1 MIERSSDKID
11 PVEIT
16 VLSGFLGSGK
26 TTLIRT
32 LLERPDL
39 QKTAV
44 IINEFGDLGVD
55 GEIVKQCSD
64 ETCPEENILELAN
77 GCICCTVADDF
88 IPTMKSL
95 LGGQYL
101 PEHILIETSGLALPK
116 PLLKAFEWPEIRSRL
131 TVDSVLAVVDA
142 EAVVNGIFAPQMST
156 ELEEKQN
163 QTYVEHET
171 PLSEVFED
179 QINCSDVV
187 LLTKPD
193 LVKNISDARN
203 IIIKEMERNVPILEV
218 QNGDIGA
225 DVILG
230 VNAAAETDLDNR
242 RSHHDGFDDHEH
254 DDFDTFSITVPKILD
269 VEKFKI
275 VLEKLIRENDILRIK
290 GFLRVESKP
299 LNLLVQ
305 SVGKRLSVN
314 FTDTKIPVENTGN
327 LVFIGEKG
335 RIDKDVIS
343 AYLHSSLN

>member
-1 MIERSSDKID
+1 MSSLEKI
-11 PVEIT
+11 PVTILT
-16 VLSGFLGSGK
+16 GFLGAGK
-26 TTLIRT
+26 TTLIRN
-32 LLERPDL
+32 LILKNKSKKL
-39 QKTAV
+39 AV

-95 LGGQYL
+95 LEGQYI

-142 EAVVNGIFAPQMST
+142 EAVVNGIFAPQMSN

-193 LVKNISDARN
+193 LVENISDARN
-203 IIIKEMERNVPILEV
+203 IVIKEMERNVPILEV
-218 QNGDIGA
+218 QNGNIGA

-254 DDFDTFSITVPKILD
+254 DDFDTFSISVPKILD
-269 VEKFKI
+269 IEKFKI
-275 VLEKLIRENDILRIK
+275 VLETLIWENDILRIK

-305 SVGKRLSVN
+305 GVGKRLSVN

-335 RIDKDVIS
+335 RIDQDVIS

>member
-1 MIERSSDKID
+1 MSSLEKI
-11 PVEIT
+11 PVTILT
-16 VLSGFLGSGK
+16 GFLGAGK
-26 TTLIRT
+26 TTLIRN
-32 LLERPDL
+32 LILKNKSKKL
-39 QKTAV
+39 AV

-305 SVGKRLSVN
+305 GVGKRLSVN

>member
-1 MIERSSDKID
+1 M
-11 PVEIT
+11 
-16 VLSGFLGSGK
+16 
-26 TTLIRT
+26 
-32 LLERPDL
+32 
-39 QKTAV
+39 
-44 IINEFGDLGVD
+44 GVD

-193 LVKNISDARN
+193 LVENISDARN
-203 IIIKEMERNVPILEV
+203 IIIKEMERSVPILEV
-218 QNGDIGA
+218 QNGDVGA

-254 DDFDTFSITVPKILD
+254 DDFDTFSISVPKILD
-269 VEKFKI
+269 IEKFKI
-275 VLEKLIRENDILRIK
+275 VLETLIRENDILRIK

-305 SVGKRLSVN
+305 GVGKRLSVN

-335 RIDKDVIS
+335 RIDQDVIS

>member
-1 MIERSSDKID
+1 MSSLEKI
-11 PVEIT
+11 PVTILT
-16 VLSGFLGSGK
+16 GFLGAGK
-26 TTLIRT
+26 TTLIRN
-32 LLERPDL
+32 LILKNKSRKL
-39 QKTAV
+39 AI

-95 LGGQYL
+95 LEGQYI

-142 EAVVNGIFAPQMST
+142 EALVNGIFAPQMST

-193 LVKNISDARN
+193 LVENISDARN

-254 DDFDTFSITVPKILD
+254 DDFDTFSISVPKILD
-269 VEKFKI
+269 LEKFKI
-275 VLEKLIRENDILRIK
+275 VLETLIRENDILRIK

-299 LNLLVQ
+299 LNLLIQ
-305 SVGKRLSVN
+305 GVGKRLSVN
-314 FTDTKIPVENTGN
+314 FTDTKIPLENTGN

-335 RIDKDVIS
+335 RIDQDVIS

>member
-1 MIERSSDKID
+1 MSSLEKI
-11 PVEIT
+11 PVTILT
-16 VLSGFLGSGK
+16 GFLGAGK
-26 TTLIRT
+26 TTLIRN
-32 LLERPDL
+32 LILKNKSKKL
-39 QKTAV
+39 AV

-95 LGGQYL
+95 LEGQYI

-116 PLLKAFEWPEIRSRL
+116 PLLKAFKWPEIRSRL

-193 LVKNISDARN
+193 LVENISDARN

-254 DDFDTFSITVPKILD
+254 DDFDTFSISVPKILD
-269 VEKFKI
+269 IEKFKI
-275 VLEKLIRENDILRIK
+275 VLETLIRENDILRIK

-305 SVGKRLSVN
+305 GVGKRLSVN

-335 RIDKDVIS
+335 RIDQDVIS

>member
-1 MIERSSDKID
+1 MSSLEKI
-11 PVEIT
+11 PVTILT
-16 VLSGFLGSGK
+16 GFLGAGK
-26 TTLIRT
+26 TTLIRN
-32 LLERPDL
+32 LILKNKSKKL
-39 QKTAV
+39 AV

-88 IPTMKSL
+88 IPSMKSL
-95 LGGQYL
+95 LEGQYL

-142 EAVVNGIFAPQMST
+142 EAVVNGIFAPQMSN

-193 LVKNISDARN
+193 LVENISDARN

-254 DDFDTFSITVPKILD
+254 DDFDTFSISVPKILD
-269 VEKFKI
+269 IEKFKI
-275 VLEKLIRENDILRIK
+275 VLDTLIRKNDILRIK

-305 SVGKRLSVN
+305 GVGKRLSVN

-335 RIDKDVIS
+335 RIDQDVIS

>member
-1 MIERSSDKID
+1 MSSLEKI
-11 PVEIT
+11 PVTILT
-16 VLSGFLGSGK
+16 GFLGAGK
-26 TTLIRT
+26 TTLIRN
-32 LLERPDL
+32 LILRNKSKKL
-39 QKTAV
+39 AV

-95 LGGQYL
+95 LEGQYL

-131 TVDSVLAVVDA
+131 TVDSVLVVVDA
-142 EAVVNGIFAPQMST
+142 EAVVNGIFAPLMST

-230 VNAAAETDLDNR
+230 VNAAAENDLDNR

-254 DDFDTFSITVPKILD
+254 DDFDTFSISVPKILD
-269 VEKFKI
+269 LEKFKI
-275 VLEKLIRENDILRIK
+275 VLETLIRENDILRIK

-305 SVGKRLSVN
+305 GVGKRLSVN

-335 RIDKDVIS
+335 RIDQDVIS

>member
-1 MIERSSDKID
+1 MSSLEKI
-11 PVEIT
+11 PVTILT
-16 VLSGFLGSGK
+16 GFLGAGK
-26 TTLIRT
+26 TTLIRN
-32 LLERPDL
+32 LILKNKSKKL
-39 QKTAV
+39 AV

-95 LGGQYL
+95 LEGQYI

-142 EAVVNGIFAPQMST
+142 EAVVNGIFAPQMSN

-193 LVKNISDARN
+193 LVENISDARN

-218 QNGDIGA
+218 QNGDVGA

-254 DDFDTFSITVPKILD
+254 DDFDTFSISVPKILD
-269 VEKFKI
+269 IEKFKI
-275 VLEKLIRENDILRIK
+275 VLETLIRKNDILRIK

-305 SVGKRLSVN
+305 GVGKRLSVN

-335 RIDKDVIS
+335 RIDQDVIS

>member
-1 MIERSSDKID
+1 MSSLEKI
-11 PVEIT
+11 PVTILT
-16 VLSGFLGSGK
+16 GFLGAGK
-26 TTLIRT
+26 TTLIRN
-32 LLERPDL
+32 LILKNKSKKL
-39 QKTAV
+39 AV

-77 GCICCTVADDF
+77 GCICCTVAEDF

-95 LGGQYL
+95 LEGQYL

-193 LVKNISDARN
+193 LVENISVARN
-203 IIIKEMERNVPILEV
+203 IIIKELERNVPILEV

-254 DDFDTFSITVPKILD
+254 DDFDTFSISVPKILD
-269 VEKFKI
+269 IEKFKI
-275 VLEKLIRENDILRIK
+275 VLETLIRKNDILRIK

-305 SVGKRLSVN
+305 GVGKRLSVN

-335 RIDKDVIS
+335 RIDQDVIS

>member
-1 MIERSSDKID
+1 MSSLEKI
-11 PVEIT
+11 PVTILT
-16 VLSGFLGSGK
+16 GFLGAGK
-26 TTLIRT
+26 TTLIRN
-32 LLERPDL
+32 LILKNKSKKL
-39 QKTAV
+39 AV

-95 LGGQYL
+95 LEGQYI

-142 EAVVNGIFAPQMST
+142 EAVVNGIFAPQMSN

-275 VLEKLIRENDILRIK
+275 VLETLIRENDILRIK

-305 SVGKRLSVN
+305 GVGKRLSVN

-335 RIDKDVIS
+335 RIDQDVIS

>member
-1 MIERSSDKID
+1 MSSLEKI
-11 PVEIT
+11 PVTILT
-16 VLSGFLGSGK
+16 GFLGAGK
-26 TTLIRT
+26 TTLIRN
-32 LLERPDL
+32 LILKNKSKKL
-39 QKTAV
+39 AV

-95 LGGQYL
+95 LEGQYL

-275 VLEKLIRENDILRIK
+275 VLETLIRENDILRIK

-305 SVGKRLSVN
+305 GVGKRLSVN

-335 RIDKDVIS
+335 RIDQDVIS
-343 AYLHSSLN
+343 AYLHSSLS

>member
-1 MIERSSDKID
+1 MSSLEKI
-11 PVEIT
+11 PVTILT
-16 VLSGFLGSGK
+16 GFLGAGK
-26 TTLIRT
+26 TTLIRN
-32 LLERPDL
+32 LILKNKSKKL
-39 QKTAV
+39 AV

-95 LGGQYL
+95 LEGQYI

-193 LVKNISDARN
+193 LVENISDARN

-254 DDFDTFSITVPKILD
+254 DDFDTFSITVPKIQD
-269 VEKFKI
+269 VESFKL
-275 VLEKLIRENDILRIK
+275 VLETLIRENDILRIK

-335 RIDKDVIS
+335 RIDQDVIS

>member
-1 MIERSSDKID
+1 MSSLEKI
-11 PVEIT
+11 PVTILT
-16 VLSGFLGSGK
+16 GFLGAGK
-26 TTLIRT
+26 TTLIRN
-32 LLERPDL
+32 LILKNKSKKL
-39 QKTAV
+39 AV

-95 LGGQYL
+95 LEGQYI

-142 EAVVNGIFAPQMST
+142 EAVVNGIFAPQMSN

-193 LVKNISDARN
+193 LVENISDARN
-203 IIIKEMERNVPILEV
+203 IIIKEMERSVPILEV
-218 QNGDIGA
+218 QNGDVGA

-254 DDFDTFSITVPKILD
+254 DDFDTFSISVPKILD
-269 VEKFKI
+269 IEKFKI
-275 VLEKLIRENDILRIK
+275 VLETLIRENDILRIK

-305 SVGKRLSVN
+305 GVGKRLSVN

-335 RIDKDVIS
+335 RIDQDVIS

>member
-1 MIERSSDKID
+1 MSSLEKI
-11 PVEIT
+11 PVTILT
-16 VLSGFLGSGK
+16 GFLGAGK
-26 TTLIRT
+26 TTLIRN
-32 LLERPDL
+32 LILKNKSKKL
-39 QKTAV
+39 AV

-95 LGGQYL
+95 LEGQYI

-142 EAVVNGIFAPQMST
+142 EAVVNGIFAPQMSN

-218 QNGDIGA
+218 QNGEIGA

-275 VLEKLIRENDILRIK
+275 VLETLIRKNDILRIK

-335 RIDKDVIS
+335 RIDQDVIS

>member
-1 MIERSSDKID
+1 MSSLEKI
-11 PVEIT
+11 PVTILT
-16 VLSGFLGSGK
+16 GFLGAGK
-26 TTLIRT
+26 TTLIRN
-32 LLERPDL
+32 LILKNKSKKL
-39 QKTAV
+39 AV

-95 LGGQYL
+95 LEGQYI

-116 PLLKAFEWPEIRSRL
+116 PLLKAFEWPEIRGRL

-193 LVKNISDARN
+193 LVENISDARN

-254 DDFDTFSITVPKILD
+254 DDFDTFSISVPKILD

-275 VLEKLIRENDILRIK
+275 VLETLIRENDILRIK

-305 SVGKRLSVN
+305 GVGKRLSVN

-335 RIDKDVIS
+335 RIDQDVIS

>member
-1 MIERSSDKID
+1 MSSLEKI
-11 PVEIT
+11 PVTILT
-16 VLSGFLGSGK
+16 GFLGAGK
-26 TTLIRT
+26 TTLIRN
-32 LLERPDL
+32 LILKNKSKKL
-39 QKTAV
+39 AV

-95 LGGQYL
+95 LEGQYI

-142 EAVVNGIFAPQMST
+142 EAVVNGIFAPQMSN

-254 DDFDTFSITVPKILD
+254 DDFDTFRITVPKILD

-275 VLEKLIRENDILRIK
+275 VLETLIRENDILRIK

-305 SVGKRLSVN
+305 GVGKRLSVN

-335 RIDKDVIS
+335 RIDQDVIS

>member
-1 MIERSSDKID
+1 MSSLEKI
-11 PVEIT
+11 PVTILT
-16 VLSGFLGSGK
+16 GFLGAGK
-26 TTLIRT
+26 TTLIRN
-32 LLERPDL
+32 LILKNKSKKL
-39 QKTAV
+39 AV

-95 LGGQYL
+95 LEGQYI

-142 EAVVNGIFAPQMST
+142 EAVVNGIFAPQMSN

-193 LVKNISDARN
+193 LVENISDARN

-254 DDFDTFSITVPKILD
+254 DDFDTFSISVPKILD
-269 VEKFKI
+269 LEKFKI
-275 VLEKLIRENDILRIK
+275 VLETLIRKNDILRIK

-305 SVGKRLSVN
+305 GVGKRLSVN

-335 RIDKDVIS
+335 RIDQDVIS

>member
-1 MIERSSDKID
+1 MSSLEKI
-11 PVEIT
+11 PVTILT
-16 VLSGFLGSGK
+16 GFLGAGK
-26 TTLIRT
+26 TTLIRN
-32 LLERPDL
+32 LILKNKSKKL
-39 QKTAV
+39 AV

-95 LGGQYL
+95 LEGQYI

-142 EAVVNGIFAPQMST
+142 EAVVNGIFAPQMSN

-218 QNGDIGA
+218 QNGNIGA

-230 VNAAAETDLDNR
+230 INAAAETDLDNR

-254 DDFDTFSITVPKILD
+254 DDFDTFSISVPKILD
-269 VEKFKI
+269 IEKFKI
-275 VLEKLIRENDILRIK
+275 VLETLIRKNDILRIK

-305 SVGKRLSVN
+305 GVGKRLSVN

-335 RIDKDVIS
+335 RIDQDVIS

>member
-1 MIERSSDKID
+1 MSSLEKI
-11 PVEIT
+11 PVTILT
-16 VLSGFLGSGK
+16 GFLGAGK
-26 TTLIRT
+26 TTLIRN
-32 LLERPDL
+32 LILKNKSKKL
-39 QKTAV
+39 AV

-95 LGGQYL
+95 LEGQYL

-142 EAVVNGIFAPQMST
+142 EAVVNGIFAPQMSN

-193 LVKNISDARN
+193 LVENISDARN

-230 VNAAAETDLDNR
+230 VNAAAETDLDKR

-254 DDFDTFSITVPKILD
+254 DDFDTFSISVPKILD
-269 VEKFKI
+269 IEKFKI
-275 VLEKLIRENDILRIK
+275 VLETLIRENDILRIK

-305 SVGKRLSVN
+305 GVGKRLSVN

-335 RIDKDVIS
+335 RIDQDVIS

>member
-1 MIERSSDKID
+1 MSSLEKI
-11 PVEIT
+11 PVTILT
-16 VLSGFLGSGK
+16 GFLGAGK
-26 TTLIRT
+26 TTLIRN
-32 LLERPDL
+32 LILKNKSKKL
-39 QKTAV
+39 AV

-290 GFLRVESKP
+290 GFLQVESKP

>member
-1 MIERSSDKID
+1 MSSLEKI
-11 PVEIT
+11 PVTILT
-16 VLSGFLGSGK
+16 GFLGAGK
-26 TTLIRT
+26 TTLIRN
-32 LLERPDL
+32 LILKNKSKKL
-39 QKTAV
+39 AV

-95 LGGQYL
+95 LEGQYI

-142 EAVVNGIFAPQMST
+142 EAVVNGIFAPQMSN

-193 LVKNISDARN
+193 LVENISDARN

-254 DDFDTFSITVPKILD
+254 DDFDTFSISVPKILD

-275 VLEKLIRENDILRIK
+275 VLETLIRENDILRIK

-305 SVGKRLSVN
+305 GVGKRLSVN

-335 RIDKDVIS
+335 RIDQDVIS

>member
-1 MIERSSDKID
+1 MSSLEKI
-11 PVEIT
+11 PVTILT
-16 VLSGFLGSGK
+16 GFLGAGK
-26 TTLIRT
+26 TTLIRN
-32 LLERPDL
+32 LILKNKSKRL
-39 QKTAV
+39 AV

-64 ETCPEENILELAN
+64 ETCPEENILHLAN

-95 LGGQYL
+95 LEGQYI

-142 EAVVNGIFAPQMST
+142 EAVVNGIFAPQMSN

-193 LVKNISDARN
+193 LVENISVARN
-203 IIIKEMERNVPILEV
+203 IIIKELERNVPILEV

-254 DDFDTFSITVPKILD
+254 DDFDTFSISVPKILD
-269 VEKFKI
+269 IEKFKI
-275 VLEKLIRENDILRIK
+275 VLETIIRKNDILRIK

-305 SVGKRLSVN
+305 GVGKRLSVN

-335 RIDKDVIS
+335 RIDQDVIS

>member
-1 MIERSSDKID
+1 MSSLEKI
-11 PVEIT
+11 PVTILT
-16 VLSGFLGSGK
+16 GFLGAGK
-26 TTLIRT
+26 TTLIRN
-32 LLERPDL
+32 LILKNKSKKL
-39 QKTAV
+39 AV

-95 LGGQYL
+95 LEGQYI

-193 LVKNISDARN
+193 LVENISDARN

-254 DDFDTFSITVPKILD
+254 DDFDTFSISVPKILD

-275 VLEKLIRENDILRIK
+275 VLETLIRENDILRIK

-305 SVGKRLSVN
+305 GVGKRLSVN

-335 RIDKDVIS
+335 RIDQDAIS

>member
-1 MIERSSDKID
+1 MSSLEKI
-11 PVEIT
+11 PVTILT
-16 VLSGFLGSGK
+16 GFLGAGK
-26 TTLIRT
+26 TTLIRN
-32 LLERPDL
+32 LILKNKSKKL
-39 QKTAV
+39 AV

-95 LGGQYL
+95 LEGQYI

-142 EAVVNGIFAPQMST
+142 EAVVNGIFAPQMSN

-193 LVKNISDARN
+193 LVENISDARN

-254 DDFDTFSITVPKILD
+254 DDFDTFSISVPKILD
-269 VEKFKI
+269 IEKFKI
-275 VLEKLIRENDILRIK
+275 VLETLIRKNDILRIK

-305 SVGKRLSVN
+305 GVGKRLSVN

-327 LVFIGEKG
+327 LVFISEKG
-335 RIDKDVIS
+335 RIDQDVIS

>member
-1 MIERSSDKID
+1 MSSLEKI
-11 PVEIT
+11 PVTILT
-16 VLSGFLGSGK
+16 GFLGAGE
-26 TTLIRT
+26 TTLIRN
-32 LLERPDL
+32 LILKNKSKKL
-39 QKTAV
+39 AV

-95 LGGQYL
+95 LEGQYI

-142 EAVVNGIFAPQMST
+142 EAVVNGIFAPQMSN

-254 DDFDTFSITVPKILD
+254 DDFDTFSISVPKILD
-269 VEKFKI
+269 IEKFKI
-275 VLEKLIRENDILRIK
+275 VLETLIRKNDILRIK

-305 SVGKRLSVN
+305 GVGKRLSVN

-335 RIDKDVIS
+335 RIDQDVIS

>member
-1 MIERSSDKID
+1 MSSLEKI
-11 PVEIT
+11 PVTILT
-16 VLSGFLGSGK
+16 GFLGAGK
-26 TTLIRT
+26 TTLIRN
-32 LLERPDL
+32 LILKNKSKKL
-39 QKTAV
+39 AV

-95 LGGQYL
+95 LEGQYL

-254 DDFDTFSITVPKILD
+254 DDFDTFSISVPKILD
-269 VEKFKI
+269 IEKFKI
-275 VLEKLIRENDILRIK
+275 VLETLIRKNDILRIK

-305 SVGKRLSVN
+305 GVGKRLSVN

-335 RIDKDVIS
+335 RIDQEVIS
-343 AYLHSSLN
+343 AYIHSSLN

>member
-1 MIERSSDKID
+1 MSSLEKI
-11 PVEIT
+11 PVTILT
-16 VLSGFLGSGK
+16 GFLGAGK
-26 TTLIRT
+26 TTLIRN
-32 LLERPDL
+32 LILKNKSKKL
-39 QKTAV
+39 AV

-55 GEIVKQCSD
+55 GEIVQQCSD

-95 LGGQYL
+95 LEGQYI

-116 PLLKAFEWPEIRSRL
+116 PLLKAFEWPEIRSRF

-142 EAVVNGIFAPQMST
+142 EAVVNGIFAPQMSN

-193 LVKNISDARN
+193 LVENISDARN

-254 DDFDTFSITVPKILD
+254 DDFDTFSISVPKILD
-269 VEKFKI
+269 IEKFKI
-275 VLEKLIRENDILRIK
+275 VLETLIRKNDILRIK

-305 SVGKRLSVN
+305 GVGKRLSVN

-335 RIDKDVIS
+335 RIDQDVIS

>member
-1 MIERSSDKID
+1 MSSLEKI
-11 PVEIT
+11 PVTILT
-16 VLSGFLGSGK
+16 GFLGAGK
-26 TTLIRT
+26 TTLIRN
-32 LLERPDL
+32 LILKNKSKKL
-39 QKTAV
+39 AV

-95 LGGQYL
+95 LEGQYI

-142 EAVVNGIFAPQMST
+142 EAVVNGIFAPQMSN
-156 ELEEKQN
+156 ELKEKQN

-193 LVKNISDARN
+193 LVENISDARN

-269 VEKFKI
+269 VESFKL
-275 VLEKLIRENDILRIK
+275 VLETLIRENDILRIK
-290 GFLRVESKP
+290 GFLQVESKP

-335 RIDKDVIS
+335 RIDQDVIS
-343 AYLHSSLN
+343 AYFHSSLN

>member
-1 MIERSSDKID
+1 MSSLEKI
-11 PVEIT
+11 PVTILT
-16 VLSGFLGSGK
+16 GFLGAGK
-26 TTLIRT
+26 TTLIRN
-32 LLERPDL
+32 LILKNKSKKL
-39 QKTAV
+39 AV

-142 EAVVNGIFAPQMST
+142 EAVVNGIFAPQMSN

-193 LVKNISDARN
+193 LVENISDARN

-254 DDFDTFSITVPKILD
+254 DDFDTFSISVPKILD
-269 VEKFKI
+269 IEKFKI
-275 VLEKLIRENDILRIK
+275 VLETLIRENDILRIK

-305 SVGKRLSVN
+305 GVGKRLSVN

-335 RIDKDVIS
+335 RIDQDVIS

>member
-1 MIERSSDKID
+1 MSSLEKI
-11 PVEIT
+11 PVTILT
-16 VLSGFLGSGK
+16 GFLGAGK
-26 TTLIRT
+26 TTLIRN
-32 LLERPDL
+32 LILKNKSKKL
-39 QKTAV
+39 AV

-88 IPTMKSL
+88 IPTMRSL
-95 LGGQYL
+95 LEDQYL

-254 DDFDTFSITVPKILD
+254 DDFDTFSISVPKILD
-269 VEKFKI
+269 IEKFKI
-275 VLEKLIRENDILRIK
+275 VLETLIRKNDILRIK

-305 SVGKRLSVN
+305 GVGKRLSVN

-335 RIDKDVIS
+335 RIDQDVIS

>member
-1 MIERSSDKID
+1 MSSLEKI
-11 PVEIT
+11 PVTILT
-16 VLSGFLGSGK
+16 GFLGAGK
-26 TTLIRT
+26 TTLIRN
-32 LLERPDL
+32 LILKNKSKKL
-39 QKTAV
+39 AV

-95 LGGQYL
+95 LEGQYI

-193 LVKNISDARN
+193 LVENISDARN

-254 DDFDTFSITVPKILD
+254 DDFDTFSITVPKILN

-275 VLEKLIRENDILRIK
+275 VLETLIRENDILRIK

-305 SVGKRLSVN
+305 GVGKRLSVN

-335 RIDKDVIS
+335 RIDQDVIS

>member
-1 MIERSSDKID
+1 MSSLEKI
-11 PVEIT
+11 PVTILT
-16 VLSGFLGSGK
+16 GFLGAGK
-26 TTLIRT
+26 TTLIRN
-32 LLERPDL
+32 LILKNKSKKL
-39 QKTAV
+39 AV

-275 VLEKLIRENDILRIK
+275 VLETLIRENDILRIK

-305 SVGKRLSVN
+305 GVGKRLSVN
-314 FTDTKIPVENTGN
+314 FTDTKIRVENTGN

-335 RIDKDVIS
+335 RIDQDVIS

>member
-1 MIERSSDKID
+1 MSSLEKI
-11 PVEIT
+11 PVTILT
-16 VLSGFLGSGK
+16 GFLGAGK
-26 TTLIRT
+26 TTLIRN
-32 LLERPDL
+32 LILKNKSKKL
-39 QKTAV
+39 AV

-95 LGGQYL
+95 LEGQYL

-254 DDFDTFSITVPKILD
+254 DDFDTFSISVPKILD
-269 VEKFKI
+269 LEKFKI
-275 VLEKLIRENDILRIK
+275 VLETLIRENDILRIK

-305 SVGKRLSVN
+305 GVGKRLSVN
-314 FTDTKIPVENTGN
+314 FTDTKSPVENTGN

-335 RIDKDVIS
+335 RIDQDVIS

>member
-1 MIERSSDKID
+1 MSSLEKI
-11 PVEIT
+11 PVTILT
-16 VLSGFLGSGK
+16 GFLGAGK
-26 TTLIRT
+26 TTLLRNLILT
-32 LLERPDL
+32 NKSKKL
-39 QKTAV
+39 AV

-95 LGGQYL
+95 LEGQYI

-193 LVKNISDARN
+193 LVENISDARN

-254 DDFDTFSITVPKILD
+254 DDFDTFSISVPKILD
-269 VEKFKI
+269 IEKFKI
-275 VLEKLIRENDILRIK
+275 VLETLIRKNDILRIK

-305 SVGKRLSVN
+305 GVGKRLSVN

-335 RIDKDVIS
+335 RINQDVIS
-343 AYLHSSLN
+343 AYLNSSLN

>member
-1 MIERSSDKID
+1 MSSLEKI
-11 PVEIT
+11 PVTILT
-16 VLSGFLGSGK
+16 GFLGAGK
-26 TTLIRT
+26 TTLIRN
-32 LLERPDL
+32 LILKNKSKKL
-39 QKTAV
+39 AV

-193 LVKNISDARN
+193 LVTNISDARN

-275 VLEKLIRENDILRIK
+275 VLETLIRENDILRIK

-305 SVGKRLSVN
+305 GVGKRLSVN

-335 RIDKDVIS
+335 RIDQDVIS

>member
-1 MIERSSDKID
+1 MNSLEKI
-11 PVEIT
+11 PVTILT
-16 VLSGFLGSGK
+16 GFLGAGK
-26 TTLIRT
+26 TTLIRN
-32 LLERPDL
+32 LILKNKSKKL
-39 QKTAV
+39 AV

-95 LGGQYL
+95 LEGQYI

-142 EAVVNGIFAPQMST
+142 EAVVNGIFAPQMSN

-193 LVKNISDARN
+193 LVENISDARN

-254 DDFDTFSITVPKILD
+254 DDFDTFSISVPKILD
-269 VEKFKI
+269 IEKFKI
-275 VLEKLIRENDILRIK
+275 VLETLIRKNDILRIK

-305 SVGKRLSVN
+305 GVGKRLSVN

-335 RIDKDVIS
+335 RIDQDVIS

>member
-1 MIERSSDKID
+1 MNSLEKI
-11 PVEIT
+11 PVTILT
-16 VLSGFLGSGK
+16 GFLGAGK
-26 TTLIRT
+26 TTLIRN
-32 LLERPDL
+32 LILKNKSKKL
-39 QKTAV
+39 AV

-95 LGGQYL
+95 LEGQYI

-142 EAVVNGIFAPQMST
+142 EAVVNGIFAPQMSN

-193 LVKNISDARN
+193 LVENISDARN

-269 VEKFKI
+269 VESFKL
-275 VLEKLIRENDILRIK
+275 VLETLIRENDILRIK

-305 SVGKRLSVN
+305 GVGKRLSVN
-314 FTDTKIPVENTGN
+314 FTDTKIPVENTGS

-335 RIDKDVIS
+335 RIDQDVIS

>member
-1 MIERSSDKID
+1 MSSLEKI
-11 PVEIT
+11 PVTILT
-16 VLSGFLGSGK
+16 GFLGAGK
-26 TTLIRT
+26 TTLIRN
-32 LLERPDL
+32 LILRNKSKKL
-39 QKTAV
+39 AV

-95 LGGQYL
+95 LEGQYL

-193 LVKNISDARN
+193 LVENISDARN

-254 DDFDTFSITVPKILD
+254 DDFDTFSISVPKILD
-269 VEKFKI
+269 IEKFKI
-275 VLEKLIRENDILRIK
+275 VLETLIRENDILRIK

-305 SVGKRLSVN
+305 GVGKRLSVN

-335 RIDKDVIS
+335 RIDQDVIS